1 MTYRPALAATKAT
14 AALALLPCFLLPC
27 FLLAGLAAGPEG
39 AAAPAP
45 PVSRTLRGL
54 GNLTADQSGLRMTA
68 FGADASHAAD
78 GAAVTAMPENA
89 EENQEWLVR
98 PTAGDELVLQSLLPS
113 TGDDGTGPLVLTT
126 DPDGSVYLARE
137 RAGSSPEQASPD
149 QSWTFA
155 DLTAPPR
162 WTAPGAAPAG
172 RSTTRLR
179 IHAHRGGCLVEQG
192 YGERLAVG
200 GCDDPRAWWTAEG
213 PTG

>member
-1 MTYRPALAATKAT
+1 MPYRPALAATKAT
-14 AALALLPCFLLPC
+14 AALALLPCLLV
-27 FLLAGLAAGPEG
+27 AGLATGVGVSPS
-39 AAAPAP
+39 PDDLP
-45 PVSRTLRGL
+45 PRAVPRTLRGL
-54 GNLTADQSGLRMTA
+54 GNLTAGRSGLRMTA

-98 PTAGDELVLQSLLPS
+98 PATGDELVLQSLLPS
-113 TGDDGTGPLVLTT
+113 AGDDGTGPVVLTT
-126 DPDGSVYLARE
+126 DPDGSVYLAHE
-137 RAGSSPEQASPD
+137 RAGSSPEGASPE

-155 DLTAPPR
+155 DLSALPR
-162 WTAPGAAPAG
+162 WTAPGAVPDG

-200 GCDDPRAWWTAEG
+200 GCDDPGAWWTAEG
-213 PTG
+213 LTT